1 MDLWSNSKIME
12 FLSWKGPTGTIKV
25 QMLQTAMVEWTGK
38 ESSVVIIIIATAMIG
53 FKKINLWSFHKLL

>member
-38 ESSVVIIIIATAMIG
+38 ESSVVIIIIATAMIA
-53 FKKINLWSFHKLL
+53 FKKN